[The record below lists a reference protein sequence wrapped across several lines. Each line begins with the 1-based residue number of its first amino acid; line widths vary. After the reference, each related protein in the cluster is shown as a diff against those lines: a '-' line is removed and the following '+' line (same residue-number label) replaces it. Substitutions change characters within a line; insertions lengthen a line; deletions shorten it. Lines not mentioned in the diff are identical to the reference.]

1 MNISLPL
8 PEVGSWFRRVDGQTF
23 EVVAIDAK
31 DQTVELQHFDGTLEE
46 IDAEAWLELAAE
58 PVDPPEDWSGALD
71 VDSDDLPTD
80 DVLHETFDDP
90 LTFVDGC
97 E

>member
-8 PEVGSWFRRVDGQTF
+8 PEIGSWFRGVDGKTF
-23 EVVAIDAK
+23 EVVAVDAK

-46 IDAEAWLELAAE
+46 VDAEAWMALAAE
-58 PVDPPEDWSGALD
+58 PVDAPEDWSGALD
-71 VDSDDLPTD
+71 VDSEDLPRD
-80 DVLHETFDDP
+80 DVLHESFDDP
-90 LTFVDGC
+90 LTFVDSC